1 MPVGRIPPAMARGEL
16 DVDTLLKVL
25 LVLVLVWIALEI
37 VAEILG
43 LFAWLLG
50 PLQPLLGLVLVA
62 LIVLY
67 LTGRL

>member
-1 MPVGRIPPAMARGEL
+1 MDRADI

-25 LVLVLVWIALEI
+25 LALLVVWIGLE
-37 VAEILG
+37 VVEGVLG

-50 PLQPLLGLVLVA
+50 PLQPLLGLVLVI

>member
-1 MPVGRIPPAMARGEL
+1 MDRARL
-16 DVDTLLKVL
+16 DVDTLLKIL
-25 LVLVLVWIALEI
+25 LVLVIVWIALE
-37 VAEILG
+37 VVGEVLG

-50 PLQPLLGLVLVA
+50 PLQPLLGVALVI